1 MITTMQHY
9 RHDAIVLVH
18 YGNRRGITLLEVLIS
33 LGILS
38 VGLASVVA
46 LVPAGGDQA
55 KKAMIDDR
63 RGTLGPNALA
73 DCVTRGLL
81 DPAKWSPAQP
91 AASNYRLIFDPAP
104 AGALTPAGLTSVA
117 AAGYI
122 AGPMADELFRAQ
134 DDLAYK
140 LPDDEDAPALPL
152 FLNGPA
158 KRLSEGNFSWL
169 ATLIPV
175 DPTSPFHR
183 LSVVTIHR
191 RGELA
196 SLAITPNSASPYVQ
210 VTPTA
215 PMAAEDVPR
224 FFSPGAVIM
233 LTDGATTY
241 EWRTV
246 AMASPQLSTSGT
258 VSQIELTLNREVPAS
273 LITLHAVEGAN
284 GLYEIVVRL
293 EEMSPWSQ

>member
-1 MITTMQHY
+1 MQHH
-9 RHDAIVLVH
+9 RRAAIAI
-18 YGNRRGITLLEVLIS
+18 GSCASRKGITLLEVLIS

-46 LVPAGGDQA
+46 LIPAGGDQA

-81 DPAKWSPAQP
+81 APAKWSPAQP
-91 AASNYRLIFDPAP
+91 PAPNYRLIFDPVLAN
-104 AGALTPAGLTSVA
+104 ALAPAGLTA
-117 AAGYI
+117 ITTAGNT
-122 AGPMADELFRAQ
+122 AGPMADEIFRAQ

-140 LPDDEDAPALPL
+140 LPDDEDAPSLPL
-152 FLNGPA
+152 FFNGPA

-175 DPTSPFHR
+175 DPASPFHR

-191 RGELA
+191 RGEVA
-196 SLAITPNSASPYVQ
+196 SLTVGASSLGSYIEAI
-210 VTPTA
+210 PTA
-215 PMAAEDVPR
+215 AMAAEDVRR
-224 FFSPGAVIM
+224 FLPPGAVIM
-233 LTDGATTY
+233 LTDDATTH

-246 AMASPQLSTSGT
+246 AMASPQVAPDGT
-258 VSQIELTLNREVPAS
+258 VAQIELTLNRDVPSS
-273 LITLHAVEGAN
+273 LNTLHAVEGAN
-284 GLYEIVVRL
+284 GLYERVVRL